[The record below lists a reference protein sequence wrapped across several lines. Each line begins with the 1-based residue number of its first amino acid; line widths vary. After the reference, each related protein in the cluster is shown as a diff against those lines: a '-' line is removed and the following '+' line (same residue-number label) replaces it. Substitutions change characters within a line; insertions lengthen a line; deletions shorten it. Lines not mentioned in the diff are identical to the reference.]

1 MLYRVHLARPVRSYD
16 RGHLDIDAD
25 SPDDASDKAMER
37 PDDCVDAEGFTYGSL
52 RGTVGDWIITNIE
65 PITTSTEAKP

>member
-37 PDDCVDAEGFTYGSL
+37 AEDCIDAEGFTRGSL
-52 RGTVGDWIITNIE
+52 VGTPGNWIITNIE
-65 PITTSTEAKP
+65 PIPTSTEAKP